1 MRKLLTFSVL
11 AICLVTL
18 AGCAKEPVEAIDA
31 ARAAIQKAKTAQ
43 ADVYAQASLAQ
54 AESSMKALEAE
65 LEAQQKK
72 FALFRKYDVAL
83 QTATQTAAA
92 AEKAV
97 TDAEATKARMKS
109 EATAMLAETRTLITQ
124 LNEMIAAA
132 PQGKDSAADLK
143 MIQADVQGIETTLGQ
158 VDAAL
163 AEGRFQDALNR
174 AQAANRQVKEIQAEI
189 QAAMQA
195 TGKKS

>member
-43 ADVYAQASLAQ
+43 ADVYAQASLSQ

-83 QTATQTAAA
+83 QTATETAAA